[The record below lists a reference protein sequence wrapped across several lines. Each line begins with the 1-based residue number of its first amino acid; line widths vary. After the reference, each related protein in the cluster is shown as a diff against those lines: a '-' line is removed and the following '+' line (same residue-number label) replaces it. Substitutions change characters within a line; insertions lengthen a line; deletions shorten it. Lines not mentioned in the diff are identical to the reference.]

1 MEIRPHFEVRVAL
14 APAAAFERVSSY
26 LASPT
31 SEVTG
36 WVHGLYAELAL
47 RPEARHMWCPRLAVH
62 VGDEDEDGTTLTCRL
77 QPEPAVWTAYM
88 AVWAVVIVT
97 TMLVIGLGLSQL
109 LRGQAPYALWYGI
122 PGAGLAA
129 VAAYGSALFGQRLSE
144 HEVELLTSA
153 LSSALELSPAQT
165 AAEPSGAVAG

>member
-26 LASPT
+26 LASPA
-31 SEVTG
+31 SDITG

-47 RPEARHMWCPRLAVH
+47 QPEARHMWCPRLAVH
-62 VGDEDEDGTTLTCRL
+62 VCDEDADGTTLTCRL

-88 AVWAVVIVT
+88 AVWAVVVVT
-97 TMLVIGLGLSQL
+97 TMLVIGLGISQL
-109 LRGQAPYALWYGI
+109 LRGQAPYALWYGV

-144 HEVELLTSA
+144 HEVDLLTSA
-153 LSSALELSPAQT
+153 LSNALDLPPITT
-165 AAEPSGAVAG
+165 AAGASPTERA